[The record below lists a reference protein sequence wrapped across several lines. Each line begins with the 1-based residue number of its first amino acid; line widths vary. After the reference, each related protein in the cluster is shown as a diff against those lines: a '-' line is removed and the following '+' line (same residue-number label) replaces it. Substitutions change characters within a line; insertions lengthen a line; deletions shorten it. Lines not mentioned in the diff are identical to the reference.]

1 MDFLLFTV
9 KILPLLVLSLVFML
23 FLYKQS
29 FISNQKYIGVIVGFT
44 FLFVVTGC
52 SSTSTTTES
61 TKTNENIIKNEESTD
76 TKEKEQKQ
84 QENLTETESNGEPQA
99 NIAAV
104 ENISLI
110 PATVIHVTDGDTIK
124 VRLDNGKEEKV
135 RMILVDT
142 PETVHPNKPVQPF
155 GPEASQLTKNTL
167 SGASIGLELGIEER
181 DRYGRLLAYVYLQD
195 GSMYNKTLVEKGLAR
210 VAVYPPNTKY
220 LDEFKALEQ
229 QAKTEKLGIW
239 SLEDYQSSTTTNNTN
254 QNNTSTKTT
263 PAPSDSCDIKGNIN
277 SRGEKIYHMPGQQYY
292 DKTIAEE
299 VFCSEEEAQAAG
311 YRKSL
316 R

>member
-1 MDFLLFTV
+1 MDFLLYTV
-9 KILPLLVLSLVFML
+9 KILPLLVLSFIFIL

-29 FISNQKYIGVIVGFT
+29 FIFNRKYIGIIASFIL
-44 FLFVVTGC
+44 LFVVAGC
-52 SSTSTTTES
+52 SSTSTAES
-61 TKTNENIIKNEESTD
+61 TKPNENIIKNEESTD
-76 TKEKEQKQ
+76 TKENKQKQ
-84 QENLTETESNGEPQA
+84 QENPEETVVNEEPQA
-99 NIAAV
+99 NIPAV
-104 ENISLI
+104 EGVSLI
-110 PATVIHVTDGDTIK
+110 PATVIRVTDGDTIK
-124 VRLDNGKEEKV
+124 IRLDNEKEEKV

-155 GPEASQLTKNTL
+155 GPEASQLTKDTL

-195 GSMYNKTLVEKGLAR
+195 GSMYNKTLIEKGLAR

-239 SLEDYQSSTTTNNTN
+239 SIEDYQSSSITNNSN
-254 QNNTSTKTT
+254 QNNTSTSTT
-263 PAPSDSCDIKGNIN
+263 PTPSGSCDIKGNIN
-277 SRGEKIYHMPGQQYY
+277 SRGEKIYHMPGQQFY
-292 DKTIAEE
+292 DKTNAEE
-299 VFCSEEEAQAAG
+299 IFCSEDEAQAAG